1 VASRSRACTAHDRKG
16 GRFVRVL
23 CAAPDVDQ
31 GWRCA
36 PRGFDD
42 GGNAARGVFIFLAI
56 VFAAGVVAGALGL
69 VLGGAIGSAWERY
82 HRGHRAPP
90 GADSDVPDVTTARGG
105 GHATRA
111 QGSTGLEL
119 SPRFELS
126 VEVGDYLC
134 LMRLVSTE
142 PLDVARTT
150 TALAQTVN
158 IAA

>member
-1 VASRSRACTAHDRKG
+1 LSEFSAQRRTSIKDGVALFAFIAG
-16 GRFVRVL
+16 WF
-23 CAAPDVDQ
+23 AAVPY
-31 GWRCA
+31 GW
-36 PRGFDD
+36 PYISHGFDD
-42 GGNAARGVFIFLAI
+42 GDNP
-56 VFAAGVVAGALGL
+56 
-69 VLGGAIGSAWERY
+69 GGAIGSAWERY